1 MLIDDDPARREKLA
15 PSLIVRV
22 SEGATEMQSQL
33 SLTVGE
39 AAVSG
44 TRVSAIGQALLA
56 ATLGVFLLWGVGFSQ
71 IDVVHNAAHDT
82 RHSNAFPCH

>member
-1 MLIDDDPARREKLA
+1 
-15 PSLIVRV
+15 
-22 SEGATEMQSQL
+22 MQSQL
-33 SLTVGE
+33 SLTVRD

-44 TRVSAIGQALLA
+44 SRVSAVGQALLA